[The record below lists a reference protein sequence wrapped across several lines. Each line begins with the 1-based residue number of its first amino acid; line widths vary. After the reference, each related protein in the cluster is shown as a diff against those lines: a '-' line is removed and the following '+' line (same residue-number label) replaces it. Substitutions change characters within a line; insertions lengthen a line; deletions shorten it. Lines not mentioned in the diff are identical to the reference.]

1 MRAEML
7 SWCRRQSL
15 FSKGDRV
22 ICAVSGGADSMALLW
37 CLHSLQTELSIRVEA
52 AHFNHRLR
60 GAESDRDEA
69 FVRAFC
75 AERGI
80 ALTVGA
86 APEGSCGASGVEET
100 ARRLRYAFFE
110 TLDCDKLATA
120 HNANDNAETVLLNL
134 LRGAGLRGLC
144 GIPPVRGRIVR
155 PLLFASRP
163 EILEFLRAERISFV
177 EDSTNAL
184 DDCLRNRL
192 RHRVLPLLYAE
203 TPELPAR
210 LTEQTLLLRSE
221 DEYLDALAQ
230 ALLEKARA
238 GEARWRTAPLR
249 EAPEVL
255 QRRAIRVLLR
265 SFFSADVAQCH
276 VEAVRGLLTAASPSA
291 EISLSRGLRACRV
304 YEELTVREAAPPEPF
319 CVPLQIPGRT
329 PLPDGRAV
337 LCAIGEFFENL
348 GKSPFQFAIKYAMI
362 KNHTVVVRSRRTG
375 DEFRPGAHRVSL
387 KKLMIDRRIP
397 RALRGALCVFASDD
411 GVLAVED
418 IGTDTLCRPLAGEP
432 ALMIQIEKRGDV
444 P

>member
-1 MRAEML
+1 ML

-238 GEARWRTAPLR
+238 GEARWQSGCCCGRFFPRTWRSAMW
-249 EAPEVL
+249 
-255 QRRAIRVLLR
+255 RRC
-265 SFFSADVAQCH
+265 AD
-276 VEAVRGLLTAASPSA
+276 
-291 EISLSRGLRACRV
+291 
-304 YEELTVREAAPPEPF
+304 F
-319 CVPLQIPGRT
+319 
-329 PLPDGRAV
+329 
-337 LCAIGEFFENL
+337 
-348 GKSPFQFAIKYAMI
+348 
-362 KNHTVVVRSRRTG
+362 
-375 DEFRPGAHRVSL
+375 
-387 KKLMIDRRIP
+387 
-397 RALRGALCVFASDD
+397 
-411 GVLAVED
+411 
-418 IGTDTLCRPLAGEP
+418 
-432 ALMIQIEKRGDV
+432 
-444 P
+444 